1 MCGQLNYLLTKAFY
15 NTLLEVRACGYN
27 EESDSDHS
35 ANHHSKPTMIRSFT
49 LRDIPLVHR
58 LSEQGMVFHTESAL
72 THDVRPLREA
82 LVNMLIGG
90 QYPTYVWK
98 GDGEDDG
105 AAGFAQLR
113 QAEDESHANII
124 CLGSKSKDDMLDEET
139 WLPFLEQLTAEAGRQ
154 GIQSLIAEVS
164 ESGNELPMLRK
175 AGFAVYTRQD
185 VWACDTTQIARTH
198 NAHLRFTAATA
209 TDEWDI
215 HLLYANLVPRLIQL
229 VEPVPPD
236 TEQAWVLRDETGD
249 LVAFVHFNEGTAA
262 TWLRVFVH
270 PEAQEHGEDIIAAIL
285 QLKPPTADQPLYC
298 AVRRYQSWLQ
308 TPLEQLGFVYGGS
321 QALMVKHTVQHARK
335 HVSKTKREVQ
345 GQPAV
350 AQRNWFSQPY
360 QKTMR
365 LSDKSGPT
373 GSPTRSSSN
382 KMNDLHPQT
391 KSTTNKGNQCA
402 NGST

>member
-1 MCGQLNYLLTKAFY
+1 
-15 NTLLEVRACGYN
+15 
-27 EESDSDHS
+27 
-35 ANHHSKPTMIRSFT
+35 MIRPFT

-98 GDGEDDG
+98 GDGDEEG

-124 CLGSKSKDDMLDEET
+124 CLGSKSKDDMLDEDT
-139 WLPFLEQLTAEAGRQ
+139 WLPFLEQLTGEAGRQ

-164 ESGNELPMLRK
+164 EAGNELPMLRK

-185 VWACDTTQIARTH
+185 VWACNTDKIFRTYDTKLQ
-198 NAHLRFTAATA
+198 FTAALA
-209 TDEWDI
+209 ADEWDI

-229 VEPVPPD
+229 VEPVPPN
-236 TEQAWVLRDETGD
+236 TEQAWVLRNDQGD
-249 LVAFVHFNEGTAA
+249 LAAFVHFNEGTAA

-270 PEAQEHGEDIIAAIL
+270 PEAQENGEDIIAAIL
-285 QLKPPTADQPLYC
+285 NIRPPTPEQPLYC

-308 TPLEQLGFVYGGS
+308 TPLEQMGFVFGGS
-321 QALMVKHTVQHARK
+321 QALMVKHTVQQTRK
-335 HVSKTKREVQ
+335 HVTRLQREVQ
-345 GQPAV
+345 GQPIV
-350 AQRNWFSQPY
+350 AQRNWFSRPNGSS
-360 QKTMR
+360 KRNRGLHASEAPDTR
-365 LSDKSGPT
+365 PVS
-373 GSPTRSSSN
+373 SPTIADRHQNQTQQITEKGKHCADGSS
-382 KMNDLHPQT
+382 
-391 KSTTNKGNQCA
+391 
-402 NGST
+402 